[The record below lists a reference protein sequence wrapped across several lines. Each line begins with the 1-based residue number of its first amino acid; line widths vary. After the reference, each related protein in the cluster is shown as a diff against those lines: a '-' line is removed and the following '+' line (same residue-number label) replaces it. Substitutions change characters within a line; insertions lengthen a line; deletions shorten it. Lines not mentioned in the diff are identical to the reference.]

1 MRTPPPVLPPE
12 GSAPEYKPSLLERG
26 GIDAVRRVRVALII
40 TLVFIVLV
48 PILLAALSLR
58 GVTGL
63 RALIIALMGAAA
75 GAAFTA
81 TMVIGTSELG
91 GKGAGKIHFPSGK
104 STPYEEQ
111 FSYQEA
117 LEARD
122 DIAGAAESW
131 EAVIAERPGAV
142 APRMRAAEFYA
153 GRGADP
159 QRAAELFREIRD
171 LPDVSARDAVYAE
184 SRLVDLYDGPL
195 NDPGRALVE
204 LRRIIET
211 HPGSPLAAHAR
222 EALPRLKARLLA
234 ERGETPAT

>member
-1 MRTPPPVLPPE
+1 MRTPPPVLPPD
-12 GSAPEYKPSLLERG
+12 GTVPDYKPSLMERG
-26 GIDAVRRVRVALII
+26 GVDAVRRVRVALII

-63 RALIIALMGAAA
+63 RALVIALIGAAA

-91 GKGAGKIHFPSGK
+91 GKTAGKIHFPSGH
-104 STPYEEQ
+104 STPYQEQ
-111 FSYQEA
+111 FSYQES

-142 APRMRAAEFYA
+142 APRVRAAEFYA
-153 GRGADP
+153 GRGDNP
-159 QRAAELFREIRD
+159 GRAAELFREIRN
-171 LPDVSARDAVYAE
+171 LPDVSSRDEVYAT
-184 SRLVDLYDGPL
+184 SRLADLYDGAL

-204 LRRIIET
+204 LRRLIEK
-211 HPGSPLAAHAR
+211 HPNTPLAEHAR
-222 EALPRLKARLLA
+222 EALPRLKARVMA
-234 ERGETPAT
+234 ERAETPAS